1 MSYHVCKEEQET
13 HITKGALDNE
23 WIIYTTEPGMMA
35 KLDKLCETSP
45 EWKHQGTQRIQGSI
59 VSRTYS
65 CTPGMISF
73 RSKVKAANFSEE
85 EKAKRSARLKALRM
99 QNKVE
104 NPDIH
109 IEGATLSGNG

>member
-35 KLDKLCETSP
+35 KLDRLCETSP
-45 EWKHQGTQRIQGSI
+45 EWKHQGVQRIQGSI

-73 RSKVKAANFSEE
+73 RTKKAEPRELTEAQKAALA
-85 EKAKRSARLKALRM
+85 KAREQRAARM
-99 QNKVE
+99 QNK
-104 NPDIH
+104 
-109 IEGATLSGNG
+109 A